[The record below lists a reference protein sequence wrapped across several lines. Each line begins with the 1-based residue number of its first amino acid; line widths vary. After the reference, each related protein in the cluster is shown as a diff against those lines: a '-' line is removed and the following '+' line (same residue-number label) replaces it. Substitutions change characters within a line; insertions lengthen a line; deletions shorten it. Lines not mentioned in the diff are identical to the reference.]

1 MDENRH
7 EEPLRDQDP
16 GSLSKFGLLANYG
29 KSLAETKQFA

>member
-16 GSLSKFGLLANYG
+16 GSLSCKFGLLANYG
-29 KSLAETKQFA
+29 KSLAETK